1 MASKSMSYSIDID
14 DIVKFKVGTDDIQ
27 EGEVQIIEMK
37 CYKHNNAEFTQHIE

>member
-1 MASKSMSYSIDID
+1 MSYSID

-37 CYKHNNAEFTQHIE
+37 CYKHNNASEFTQHIE